1 VAGIF
6 TISLDFE
13 LHWGGFEKWPL
24 KSPRSIVDSRQ
35 LTVDYGQYFLNTRKA
50 IPQMLALFERYGV
63 HVTWASVGMLM
74 HNNFQS
80 LQKNFP
86 AIRPTY
92 LHTELSAYSYID
104 QIGIGADEQQDP
116 FHYADTLVRQIL
128 NTEHQELGSHTF
140 SHYYCNEVG
149 QTVEQFRADL
159 QAAQR
164 AASVYGVTL
173 KSLVFPRNQFNDDYL
188 RVCFEEGFTSVRSNP
203 HDWFWNIGTR
213 EETAWK
219 RLNRGLDAYF
229 SIGSKNTYAL
239 DSIDVRAGLPLCLP
253 ASRLLRP
260 YRPKELFLN
269 RFKVDR
275 IKDEM
280 QRAANANEVYHLW
293 WHPHNFG
300 WYPKESLGALED
312 ILRTYKL
319 CTERWGMNS
328 LSMGEITQ
336 AVNTRHGKNKT
347 A

>member
-1 VAGIF
+1 MAGIF

-24 KSPRSIVDSRQ
+24 AGAQSTVDSRP
-35 LTVDYGQYFLNTRKA
+35 LTSGYNQYFLNTRSV
-50 IPQMLALFERYGV
+50 IPQMLALFDRYGV

-74 HNNFQS
+74 HHNFES

-92 LHTELSAYSYID
+92 QHNELSAYSYIE
-104 QIGIGADEQQDP
+104 QIGIGADEVQDP
-116 FHYADTLVRQIL
+116 FHYADSLVRQIL

-140 SHYYCNEVG
+140 SHYYCNEAG
-149 QTVEQFRADL
+149 QTLEQFRADL

-164 AASVYGVTL
+164 AASAYGVQL

-188 RVCFEEGFTSVRSNP
+188 RVCYEEGFTSVRSNP
-203 HDWFWNIGTR
+203 RDWFWNIDTR

-229 SIGSKNTYAL
+229 SIGTKNTYPL
-239 DSIDVRAGLPLCLP
+239 DSMAVRTGLPISQP

-269 RFKVDR
+269 RFKIDR

-280 QRAANANEVYHLW
+280 QRAAQADDVYHLW

-300 WYPKESLGALED
+300 AYPQASLEALEV
-312 ILRTYKL
+312 ILKEYQR
-319 CTERWGMNS
+319 CRERYNMVS
-328 LSMGEITQ
+328 LNMGEVS
-336 AVNTRHGKNKT
+336 ARLLSSHGKN
-347 A
+347 